1 MNAISSVIR
10 KKRLLGG
17 LVWAALMLSGC
28 SGIIS
33 NTTGSLADQL
43 SAAILDN
50 NDLKTVEDGAPAYLL
65 MMDGLIRNDPQN
77 PDLLRSAANLYA
89 SYSDV
94 FVKDP
99 ERARRLT
106 DKALEY
112 ALRSLCSD
120 TPDCCGMKH
129 MGYDEFKQRI
139 GQINPE
145 AVSYLYTLG
154 SSWASWISTH
164 RDDWNAVAEM
174 SRVEAIMLRV
184 VELDETWRDG
194 GAYMYLGT
202 LATLLPPAL
211 GGNPERGREYFEKA
225 IQISKEKNLMVK
237 VIYARQYARLVF
249 DRELHDRL
257 LGEVL
262 KSEAHA
268 PGYTLINTLARDQA
282 EELLKT
288 AENYF

>member
-1 MNAISSVIR
+1 
-10 KKRLLGG
+10 
-17 LVWAALMLSGC
+17 
-28 SGIIS
+28 
-33 NTTGSLADQL
+33 
-43 SAAILDN
+43 
-50 NDLKTVEDGAPAYLL
+50 
-65 MMDGLIRNDPQN
+65 
-77 PDLLRSAANLYA
+77 
-89 SYSDV
+89 
-94 FVKDP
+94 
-99 ERARRLT
+99 
-106 DKALEY
+106 
-112 ALRSLCSD
+112 
-120 TPDCCGMKH
+120 
-129 MGYDEFKQRI
+129 
-139 GQINPE
+139 
-145 AVSYLYTLG
+145 
-154 SSWASWISTH
+154 
-164 RDDWNAVAEM
+164 M